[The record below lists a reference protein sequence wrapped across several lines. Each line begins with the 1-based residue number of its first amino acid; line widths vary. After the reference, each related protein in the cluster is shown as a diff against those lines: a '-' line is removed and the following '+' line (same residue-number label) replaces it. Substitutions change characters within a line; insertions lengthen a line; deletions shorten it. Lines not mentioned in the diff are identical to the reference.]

1 MCKVLMR
8 RYLSFFACF
17 ALFLALLPGPAL
29 ANHTQR
35 HREVEAEKAQL
46 RAKIRAADQQA
57 KNLTNQIVQS
67 DKRRAALEREIS
79 SLNGQ
84 LAGAEHRL
92 QQAELTLAEARDELL
107 SFEDS
112 LALASGR
119 LDALK
124 QRHELKAR
132 EIYKKGPGT
141 YVELLVSSKSLR
153 DLMARLVFVRN
164 VFETDRDRLTA
175 VEELT
180 QQLSDARGAAA
191 QHKADIEA
199 QKAAIESEKTNISN
213 LRSSV
218 SGKRSQVVNEI
229 SNRQGLLGQVKAE
242 RAEYLRQM
250 AKLEAESRSITRLLK
265 SRQAGQVFAGSG
277 RRLAWPTTGRVT
289 SGFGY
294 RTHPIFGDRRFHTG
308 IDIGAPSGQAIIA
321 SDPGEVV
328 MVGVRSGYGLTVLI
342 DHGGAFATL
351 YAHMSSTSVNVGQ
364 SVGRGTRLGG
374 IGCTGYCTGPH
385 LHFETRINGD
395 PVDPMQFF

>member
-1 MCKVLMR
+1 MR
-8 RYLSFFACF
+8 RYLC
-17 ALFLALLPGPAL
+17 FLACVALLLGFLPGSAL
-29 ANHTQR
+29 ANHTAR
-35 HREVEAEKAQL
+35 HREVESEKAQL
-46 RAKIRAADQQA
+46 RAKIRQADQQA
-57 KNLTNQIVQS
+57 KTLTTQISQS

-84 LAGAEHRL
+84 LLGAEHRL

-107 SFEDS
+107 SFEGS
-112 LALASGR
+112 LSQASIR
-119 LDALK
+119 LDAL
-124 QRHELKAR
+124 QRRHELKAR

-141 YVELLVSSKSLR
+141 YVELLVSAKTIR
-153 DLMARLVFVRN
+153 DLMARFVFVKN
-164 VFETDRDRLTA
+164 VFENDRDRLTA
-175 VEELT
+175 VEGLT
-180 QQLSDARGAAA
+180 QQLSEAKGAAA

-199 QKAAIESEKTNISN
+199 QRAAIESEKSNISN

-218 SGKRSQVVNEI
+218 SGKRQLVVSEI
-229 SNRQGLLGQVKAE
+229 SNRQDMLGQVKAE

-265 SRQAGQVFAGSG
+265 ARQAGQVFAGSG

-308 IDIGAPSGQAIIA
+308 IDIGAPTGQAIIS

-328 MVGVRSGYGLTVLI
+328 MVGVRSGYGLTVI
-342 DHGGAFATL
+342 VDHGGALATL

-364 SVGRGTRLGG
+364 RVGRGTRLGG

-385 LHFETRINGD
+385 VHFETRINGD

>member
-1 MCKVLMR
+1 MR
-8 RYLSFFACF
+8 RYLCLFAC
-17 ALFLALLPGPAL
+17 AALLLVLVPGSAL
-29 ANHTQR
+29 ANHTSR
-35 HREVEAEKAQL
+35 HRELEAEKAQL
-46 RAKIRAADQQA
+46 RAKIRLADQQA
-57 KNLTNQIVQS
+57 KTLTTQISQS
-67 DKRRAALEREIS
+67 DKRRASLEREIS
-79 SLNGQ
+79 SLNAQ
-84 LAGAEHRL
+84 LAGAERRL
-92 QQAELTLAEARDELL
+92 QQAELTLGEARDELL

-112 LALASGR
+112 LSLAAGR

-124 QRHELKAR
+124 VRHELKAK
-132 EIYKKGPGT
+132 EIYKNGPGT
-141 YVELLVSSKSLR
+141 YLELLVSSKSLR
-153 DLMARLVFVRN
+153 DLMAKLVFVRN
-164 VFETDRDRLTA
+164 VFEEDRDRLTA
-175 VEELT
+175 VESLT

-199 QKAAIESEKTNISN
+199 QKAAIESEKINISN

-218 SGKRSQVVNEI
+218 GGKRQQVVNEI
-229 SNRQGLLGQVKAE
+229 SNRQQMLGQVKAE

-250 AKLEAESRSITRLLK
+250 AKLEAESRSISRLLK
-265 SRQAGQVFAGSG
+265 ARQAGQVFAGSG

-308 IDIGAPSGQAIIA
+308 IDIGAPTGQAIIS

-328 MVGVRSGYGLTVLI
+328 MVGVRSGYGLTVI
-342 DHGGAFATL
+342 VDHGGAFATL
-351 YAHMSSTSVNVGQ
+351 YAHMSSTSVSVGQ
-364 SVGRGTRLGG
+364 GVARGTRLGG